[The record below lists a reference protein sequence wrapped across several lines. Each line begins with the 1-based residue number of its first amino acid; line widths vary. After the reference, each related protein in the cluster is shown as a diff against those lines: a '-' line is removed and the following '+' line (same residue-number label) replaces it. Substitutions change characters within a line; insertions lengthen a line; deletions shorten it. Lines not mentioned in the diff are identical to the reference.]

1 MKIAVIGA
9 GIAGVATAHELA
21 ALGHEVTVFEHKAS
35 VAAEGSFA
43 LPGWLAASSPLP
55 WAAPGMRRRR
65 GRAWLS
71 RQGDLHAPLP
81 SVLQLAGKLW
91 RQARLHRVG
100 STAFAQRQAAL
111 QALARLSWDRLGQ
124 LTQAHGLN
132 YERRDG
138 GLLLLSTTQQLAA
151 AQAALDK
158 PGPELAAAGW
168 ELLSAEQARALEPD
182 LAQSWPLRAA
192 LRMPRMAVGN
202 ARLLAQAL
210 KALAQQQGTVF
221 RFGALVRA
229 LRAAGPGGAAALQ
242 LAGTQDW
249 QTYEQIVLCAGA
261 GSEPLLRAAGLKLRL
276 LSPWSHAL
284 TAPLRHVEGLG
295 MRGPAAGVIDA
306 ASGIAIARLGQRLRV
321 TGLQQLG
328 GSPTQIDLAISRRLF
343 AALEHSYP
351 GCAVLREAA
360 LWKGQRHRST
370 DGLPMIGSAL
380 PGLWLNTGHGAHGWA
395 LACGAAQALAMALTE
410 QAAPIALDAFAP
422 TRRR

>member
-43 LPGWLAASSPLP
+43 LPGWLAATSPLP

-71 RQGDLHAPLP
+71 RQGDLHAPLA
-81 SVLQLAGKLW
+81 SVLPLAGRLL
-91 RQARLHRVG
+91 RQARAHQVG
-100 STAFAQRQAAL
+100 SPAFAQRQAAL

-124 LTQAHGLN
+124 LTQAHGLS
-132 YERRDG
+132 YERREG
-138 GLLLLSTTQQLAA
+138 GLLLLSTAQQLAA

-158 PGPELAAAGW
+158 AGPELAAAGW
-168 ELLSAEQARALEPD
+168 ELLSAAQARVLEPD
-182 LAQSWPLRAA
+182 LADSWPLRAA

-202 ARLLAQAL
+202 ARLLAQGL
-210 KALAQQQGTVF
+210 KALAQQQGAVF
-221 RFGALVRA
+221 RFGARVQA
-229 LRAAGPGGAAALQ
+229 LRAAGQGGAAALQ
-242 LAGTQDW
+242 LAGAQDW
-249 QTYEQIVLCAGA
+249 LNYEQIVLCAGSE
-261 GSEPLLRAAGLKLRL
+261 SEPLLRRAGLKLRL
-276 LSPWSHAL
+276 LAPWSYAL

-295 MRGPAAGVIDA
+295 MRGPVAGVIDA

-328 GSPTQIDLAISRRLF
+328 GSLAQIDPSIARRLF
-343 AALEHSYP
+343 AALERSYP

-360 LWKGQRHRST
+360 LWKGQRPRAT
-370 DGLPMIGSAL
+370 DGLPMVGSAL

-395 LACGAAQALAMALTE
+395 LACGAAQALASSLT
-410 QAAPIALDAFAP
+410 QQDAPIALDAFAP
-422 TRRR
+422 ARRR